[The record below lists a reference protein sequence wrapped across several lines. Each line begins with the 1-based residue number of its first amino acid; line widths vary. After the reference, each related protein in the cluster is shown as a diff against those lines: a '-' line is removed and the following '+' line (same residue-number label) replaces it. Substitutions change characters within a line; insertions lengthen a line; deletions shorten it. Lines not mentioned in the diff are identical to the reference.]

1 MKVMETNTAAIYLRK
16 STEDDG
22 KSVAAQERQ
31 LRTKAEQLGIDIIA
45 VYKEEDGTSAS
56 SVTNHNRPQFDRC
69 LADYKAGIFAIIMV
83 WDIDRWS
90 RKGAAE
96 VGLLLDLLAEESSKL
111 T

>member
-31 LRTKAEQLGIDIIA
+31 LRTKAEQLGIDIAA
-45 VYKEEDGTSAS
+45 VYREDDGTSAS

-69 LADYKAGIFAIIMV
+69 GRLQGWHLHDHH
-83 WDIDRWS
+83 
-90 RKGAAE
+90 
-96 VGLLLDLLAEESSKL
+96 GLGYTGLV
-111 T
+111 

>member
-1 MKVMETNTAAIYLRK
+1 MRK